1 MPVRSYEHA
10 SNPFYRRRL
19 TIQLWRWRTL
29 FLYLFFSS
37 LTREIKWFSVRQT
50 SGETQQR
57 LIWIK
62 LKVGILDV
70 ISQGLSDHLLFMS
83 LQLVFFFFF
92 PSRQHSESQTS
103 LPALVDAA
111 AARTQ
116 DVHSKFS
123 VRKHMHPCGR
133 KKRERKRVVNR
144 RFKKSWINLYKSKAP
159 NKTFSSCLRNQK
171 VFGAISVLLVCPKLH
186 FSGL

>member
-1 MPVRSYEHA
+1 MFPPTCQFGHTYTHQIPSIGRDKLFDFEGEGLF
-10 SNPFYRRRL
+10 FY
-19 TIQLWRWRTL
+19 I
-29 FLYLFFSS
+29 FFFSS

-83 LQLVFFFFF
+83 LQLVFFFS

-111 AARTQ
+111 AAWTQ

-123 VRKHMHPCGR
+123 VRKHMHPCSR
-133 KKRERKRVVNR
+133 KKKERKKTSCEQTVQE
-144 RFKKSWINLYKSKAP
+144 KLDKSL
-159 NKTFSSCLRNQK
+159 
-171 VFGAISVLLVCPKLH
+171 
-186 FSGL
+186 